1 MRSHSHG
8 LRASAAAS
16 GAGVGRTLVAGLLA
30 LIGNVAA
37 AHEIRP
43 AIVTGTFEADGSYR
57 FELSVNLEA
66 LLAGVSPVHV
76 DTSESPNAR
85 QYDELR
91 ALPPDALRARF
102 AQFAPKFLAG
112 VVLEFDGQ
120 RASPAI
126 AAVEIP
132 AAGDVKLARLSR
144 IVLTGRV
151 PDGARAVR
159 WGYAAEFGSNV
170 LRLKRHDD
178 PSVLAVWLKDGR
190 FSEPFDLA
198 GAVVPKTRAQVFA
211 EYTALGFTHILPLGL
226 DHILFVLGLFLLTL
240 RIKPLLIQVTAFT
253 VAHTITLALSI
264 YGVVSLSPAVVE
276 PLIAASIVYVAV
288 ENILTP
294 RLHAWRPAVVFLFGL
309 LHGMGFAG
317 VLTEVGLPRREFVT
331 GLLSFNLGVELGQV
345 AVILLAYAAVGHW
358 FKEQSWYR
366 SRIVIPASALI
377 ALLGLYW
384 TVERV
389 LG

>member
-1 MRSHSHG
+1 MQSHSHG
-8 LRASAAAS
+8 LRAIAAAS
-16 GAGVGRTLVAGLLA
+16 GARLGRILVAGLFA
-30 LIGNVAA
+30 LFGNVAA

-91 ALPPDALRARF
+91 ALPPDDLKARF

-132 AAGDVKLARLSR
+132 EAGDLRLARLSR
-144 IVLTGRV
+144 VVLAGRV

-159 WGYAAEFGSNV
+159 WGYATELGSNV
-170 LRLKRHDD
+170 LRLRRHDD
-178 PSVLAVWLKDGR
+178 PNVFAVWLKDGR
-190 FSEPFDLA
+190 LSEPFDLA

-211 EYTALGFTHILPLGL
+211 QYTALGFTHILPLGL

-240 RIKPLLIQVTAFT
+240 GINRC
-253 VAHTITLALSI
+253 
-264 YGVVSLSPAVVE
+264 
-276 PLIAASIVYVAV
+276 
-288 ENILTP
+288 
-294 RLHAWRPAVVFLFGL
+294 
-309 LHGMGFAG
+309 
-317 VLTEVGLPRREFVT
+317 
-331 GLLSFNLGVELGQV
+331 
-345 AVILLAYAAVGHW
+345 
-358 FKEQSWYR
+358 
-366 SRIVIPASALI
+366 
-377 ALLGLYW
+377 
-384 TVERV
+384 
-389 LG
+389 